1 MNDTQKRTLRRI
13 ILETALLLLL
23 LPLQARAAVYPSAAG
38 YQTTAELPVE
48 VRTAGAATAEQF
60 TITLTPVDGAPAP
73 AADTVQVKGSGKAS
87 FTGLTYTAPGDY
99 QYTVRQRA
107 GGTAHMTYDATVYTV
122 TVRVTNQPDGGLG
135 AEIWATGGSSDK
147 TGLLL
152 FQNRYDPP
160 AAPTSTP
167 ARPRPTAAPAPAHPA
182 PAPGLP
188 QTADPMPVA
197 LLAAL
202 AVLSAGGLMALYY
215 NRYGRKVRK

>member
-13 ILETALLLLL
+13 IIEIALLLLL
-23 LPLQARAAVYPSAAG
+23 LPLQARAAG
-38 YQTTAELPVE
+38 YQCTAELPVE
-48 VRTAGAATAEQF
+48 VRTAGAATAERF
-60 TITLTPVDGAPAP
+60 TITLTPEDGAPAP
-73 AADTVQVKGSGKAS
+73 ATDMVQIKGSGTAS

-135 AEIWATGGSSDK
+135 AEIWATGGSSEK

-160 AAPTSTP
+160 AAPTPTP
-167 ARPRPTAAPAPAHPA
+167 APAKATPAPAHPA
-182 PAPGLP
+182 PKPSLP
-188 QTADPMPVA
+188 QTADPLPVA
-197 LLAAL
+197 SLVAL
-202 AVLSAGGLMALYY
+202 AVLSAASLAGLYY
-215 NRYGRKVRK
+215 NRYGRKVRKQ

>member
-13 ILETALLLLL
+13 ILEMALLLLL
-23 LPLQARAAVYPSAAG
+23 LPLQARAAEYKC
-38 YQTTAELPVE
+38 TAELPVE
-48 VRTAGAATAEQF
+48 VRTTGAATAERF

-73 AADTVQVKGSGKAS
+73 AADTVQVKGSGTAS

-160 AAPTSTP
+160 AAPTPTP
-167 ARPRPTAAPAPAHPA
+167 AKATPAPAHPA
-182 PAPGLP
+182 PRPSLP
-188 QTADPMPVA
+188 QTADPLPVT
-197 LLAAL
+197 LLATL
-202 AVLSAGGLMALYY
+202 AVLSAGGLVGLYY
-215 NRYGRKVRK
+215 NRYGRKGSRH

>member
-13 ILETALLLLL
+13 IIEVALLLLL
-23 LPLQARAAVYPSAAG
+23 LPLQARAAG
-38 YQTTAELPVE
+38 YQCTAELPVE
-48 VRTAGAATAEQF
+48 VRTSGAATAERF
-60 TITLTPVDGAPAP
+60 TITLTPEDGAPAP
-73 AADTVQVKGSGKAS
+73 AADTVQIKGSGTAS

-135 AEIWATGGSSDK
+135 AEIWATGGSSEK

-160 AAPTSTP
+160 AAPTPTP
-167 ARPRPTAAPAPAHPA
+167 APASAKATPAPAHPA
-182 PAPGLP
+182 PKPSLP
-188 QTADPMPVA
+188 QTADPLPVT
-197 LLAAL
+197 LLVVMAT
-202 AVLSAGGLMALYY
+202 LSAGGLMGLYY
-215 NRYGRKVRK
+215 NRYGRKENRRQ

>member
-13 ILETALLLLL
+13 IIEMALLLLL
-23 LPLQARAAVYPSAAG
+23 LPLQARAAG
-38 YQTTAELPVE
+38 YQCTAELPVE
-48 VRTAGAATAEQF
+48 VRTTGAATAERF

-73 AADTVQVKGSGKAS
+73 AADTVQVKGSGTAS

-160 AAPTSTP
+160 AAPTAT
-167 ARPRPTAAPAPAHPA
+167 PAPAKATPVPA
-182 PAPGLP
+182 PKPALP
-188 QTADPMPVA
+188 QTADPLPVT
-197 LLAAL
+197 LLATL
-202 AVLSAGGLMALYY
+202 SVLSAGGLVGLYY
-215 NRYGRKVRK
+215 NRYARKVRKQ

>member
-1 MNDTQKRTLRRI
+1 MNNTQKRTLRRI
-13 ILETALLLLL
+13 IVEAALLLLL
-23 LPLQARAAVYPSAAG
+23 LPLQARAAEYKC
-38 YQTTAELPVE
+38 TAELPVE
-48 VRTAGAATAEQF
+48 VRTSGAATAERF
-60 TITLTPVDGAPAP
+60 TITLTPEDGAPAP
-73 AADTVQVKGSGKAS
+73 AADTVQVKGSGTAG

-99 QYTVRQRA
+99 RYTVRQCA

-135 AEIWATGGSSDK
+135 AEIWATGGSSEK

-167 ARPRPTAAPAPAHPA
+167 APAKTTPVPAHPA
-182 PAPGLP
+182 PKPALP
-188 QTADPMPVA
+188 QTADPMPVT

-202 AVLSAGGLMALYY
+202 AVLSAGGLMGLYY
-215 NRYGRKVRK
+215 NKYGRKERK